1 MTDLNPVGG
10 VPPHPALPPQ
20 ARGQQDPRR
29 GKTAPGGK
37 RVHPLAAPGGESE
50 EESAQ
55 NSSEP
60 QQAGK
65 DASAE
70 TARSADG
77 SSTDVG
83 TQVDYEA

>member
-10 VPPHPALPPQ
+10 VPPHPALPPHT
-20 ARGQQDPRR
+20 RGGQDPRR

-37 RVHPLAAPGGESE
+37 RVQPLSPPRGEHE
-50 EESAQ
+50 EEEAQ

-60 QQAGK
+60 QQAEL